1 MRHNQQHQARRL
13 FFAALAGTAVA
24 LGAGCFADGA
34 WAVPTKVTW
43 EAEKPA
49 NREAPWT
56 VKAASKNDIKKKL
69 VAGTGYIRHPMLWPP
84 KERPKDAKVPPKRLV
99 YEFTVPK
106 TATYYFWAKV
116 WWYDECSNSFWVGFD
131 KDVPAAD
138 WISLS
143 FKERAPKEKTY
154 VFGEDATYKRWHW
167 VRYHSG
173 DLATGGGV
181 RLTKGKHKLYVRAR
195 EDGLSMDRFLL
206 ISDRDYIAVGQYG

>member
-1 MRHNQQHQARRL
+1 MRHDRQHRTHSAL
-13 FFAALAGTAVA
+13 LAALVGAAVA
-24 LGAGCFADGA
+24 LGAGYFAGPA
-34 WAVPTKVTW
+34 WAVPTKVAW
-43 EAEKPA
+43 EAEKPIK
-49 NREAPWT
+49 REAPWMI
-56 VKAASKNDIKKKL
+56 KSASKYEKKKKL
-69 VAGTGYIRHPMLWPP
+69 VAGDAYVRHPMLWPP
-84 KERPKDAKVPPKRLV
+84 KQRPKDAKVPPKRLV

-106 TATYYFWAKV
+106 TGTYYFWAKT
-116 WWYDECSNSFWVGFD
+116 WWYDECSNSFWIGFD

-167 VRYHSG
+167 VRYHSR

-195 EDGLSMDRFLL
+195 EDGLSIDRFLL
-206 ISDRDYIAVGQYG
+206 ISDRDYIAMGQNG